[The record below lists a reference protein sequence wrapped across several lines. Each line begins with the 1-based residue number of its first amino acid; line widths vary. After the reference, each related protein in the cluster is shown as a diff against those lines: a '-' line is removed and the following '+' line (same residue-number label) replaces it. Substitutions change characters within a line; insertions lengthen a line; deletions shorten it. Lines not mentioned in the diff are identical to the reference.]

1 MDLIYLIGGL
11 LILISGGEL
20 LVRGAVRIAYKLHIS
35 TLVVGMT
42 IVSFGTSAPEL
53 LVSIEAANSGH
64 PQFAIGNVIGSNI
77 ANIALILGIAAI
89 IFPIRVDKN
98 SLRVD
103 WPMMMASTVLV
114 YLFMLRSNSI
124 VYWQGIIMIALL
136 LLFSYLIIWKSRSE
150 NRKVARKKVK
160 KATIKSYAMDVAL
173 IVLGSLGLSMGSNIL
188 VTGAT
193 GIAAEFG
200 ISDFVIS
207 VTIIAFGTSLPELI
221 TALVAAVRRQ
231 ADISVGNLIGSNIFN
246 LLGILGASSMVSEIP
261 IGNTILFNDMIWM
274 IGVSFLILPFMIS
287 GRRINRLEGLVLLLV
302 YLAYMFMIYQ
312 QNLK

>member
-1 MDLIYLIGGL
+1 MDLFYLIGGL
-11 LILISGGEL
+11 LILIAGGEL

-53 LVSIEAANSGH
+53 LVSIEAAHIGH
-64 PQFAIGNVIGSNI
+64 PQFAIGNVLGSNI
-77 ANIALILGIAAI
+77 ANIALILGIGAM

-98 SLRVD
+98 SLRID

-114 YLFMLRSNSI
+114 YLFMLLSNAI
-124 VYWQGIIMIALL
+124 LYWHGIIMIAVLL
-136 LLFSYLIIWKSRSE
+136 VFSYLIIWKSRND
-150 NRKVARKKVK
+150 NRKPLKKMVK
-160 KATIKSYAMDVAL
+160 EATFKAYALDVVL
-173 IVLGSLGLSMGSNIL
+173 IILGSLGLSLGSTIL

-193 GIAAEFG
+193 GIATEFG

-231 ADISVGNLIGSNIFN
+231 TDISVGNLIGSNIFN
-246 LLGILGASSMVSEIP
+246 LLGILGASSLVSELP
-261 IGNTILFNDMIWM
+261 VGNTILFNDMIWL
-274 IGVSFLILPFMIS
+274 IGVSLLIFPFMIS
-287 GRRINRLEGLVLLLV
+287 GRRISRLEGLVLLLV

-312 QNLK
+312 QNLR